1 MKIKAQLL
9 AICFLANAT
18 AVSLQNGYG
27 RSAETVPVPAR
38 LHVVRNRPELAGATF
53 YLLPLTSVKPR
64 GWLRHQLETQ
74 ASGLT
79 GHLDEFWPD
88 LMEDN
93 GWLGGT
99 GESWERGPYY
109 MDGLVPLA
117 YLLDDPKLIAKAN
130 KWVNWTLTHQR
141 PDGSI
146 GPEKNQDWWP
156 NMIML
161 KVLTQYQEATGDPRV
176 IPLMERYFFY
186 QTNQLQQH
194 PLKEWAVYRWAD
206 ELLSVLWLYNR
217 TGNKQLLG
225 LARQLHDQGY
235 DWKKQFE
242 HFEFVA
248 KTSNEQLG
256 LRPGGGLTD
265 LALRAH
271 GVNNAMAMKTAAVW
285 WLVSHES
292 SDREAI
298 YRMLGEL
305 DSYHLLPHGMHS
317 ADEHYAGPNPTQGN
331 ELCSVVE
338 SMFSLEHLIGLLG
351 DPRLGDRLE
360 RIAFNAM
367 PATFS
372 GDMWAHQYDQ
382 QPNQIRCDIRQRD
395 WTTNGPEANVFGL
408 EPNFGCCT
416 ANMHQGWPKFLAS
429 LWMATPDD
437 GVAAVSY
444 GPCEVNTIVKDGVR
458 LHIIEE
464 TDYPFRGTIHL
475 GLTPAKPVNFPLS
488 LRIPEWVSEPKVF
501 LNGKPLQ
508 GLKPGSFHRIDR
520 QWNKGDKVVLEFP
533 LHARTSR
540 WYRDSIAV
548 EKGPLVFSL
557 KVGED
562 WRKIEKGMRRPASVP
577 AKDWEVH
584 PTTPWN
590 YGLILDVDHPED
602 SIETNLKPV
611 GLSPFTSEGAP
622 IQLRL
627 KGRRIMEWAEVNGSA
642 GLLPQSPASSL
653 EPVEIL
659 TLIPYGSAKLR
670 ITVFP
675 LLKQF

>member
-1 MKIKAQLL
+1 MKMKPQLL
-9 AICFLANAT
+9 VICLLT
-18 AVSLQNGYG
+18 SVTSVLPQYGYG
-27 RSAETVPVPAR
+27 GSAESSRPPAPLR
-38 LHVVRNRPELAGATF
+38 VVKNRSELSSPSF
-53 YLLPLTSVKPR
+53 YLLPLTSVKPK
-64 GWLRHQLETQ
+64 GWLRHQLEIQ

-88 LMEDN
+88 LMGN
-93 GWLGGT
+93 SGWLGGT
-99 GESWERGPYY
+99 GESWERGPYF

-130 KWVNWTLTHQR
+130 KWVDWTLTHQR

-217 TGNKQLLG
+217 TGNKQLLD
-225 LARQLHDQGY
+225 LASQLHDQGY

-271 GVNNAMAMKTAAVW
+271 GVNNAMAMKAAAVW

-298 YRMLGEL
+298 YRMLVEL
-305 DSYHLLPHGMHS
+305 DHYHLLPHGMHS

-338 SMFSLEHLIGLLG
+338 SMFSLEQLISLLG

-360 RIAFNAM
+360 KIAFNAM

-458 LHIIEE
+458 LHIVEE
-464 TDYPFRGTIHL
+464 TDYPFRGTIQL
-475 GLTPAKPVNFPLS
+475 ALTPEKPVNFPLS

-508 GLKPGSFHRIDR
+508 DLKPGSFHRIDR
-520 QWNKGDKVVLEFP
+520 QWNKGDKVVIDFP
-533 LHARTSR
+533 LRARTSR
-540 WYRDSIAV
+540 WYRDSITV
-548 EKGPLVFSL
+548 EEGPLVFCL
-557 KVGED
+557 KIGED
-562 WRKIEKGMRRPASVP
+562 WRKIGKGMRRPAP
-577 AKDWEVH
+577 APASDWEVH

-590 YGLILDVDHPED
+590 YGLILDVNHPED
-602 SIETNLKPV
+602 SIEKNLKPV
-611 GLSPFTSEGAP
+611 GLAPFTTEGTP
-622 IQLRL
+622 VELRL
-627 KGRRIMEWAEVNGSA
+627 KGRRIMEWAETNGSA

-653 EPVEIL
+653 EPIEIL

-670 ITVFP
+670 ITAFP
-675 LLKQF
+675 MLKQ

>member
-1 MKIKAQLL
+1 
-9 AICFLANAT
+9 
-18 AVSLQNGYG
+18 
-27 RSAETVPVPAR
+27 
-38 LHVVRNRPELAGATF
+38 
-53 YLLPLTSVKPR
+53 
-64 GWLRHQLETQ
+64 
-74 ASGLT
+74 
-79 GHLDEFWPD
+79 
-88 LMEDN
+88 
-93 GWLGGT
+93 
-99 GESWERGPYY
+99 

-338 SMFSLEHLIGLLG
+338 SMFSLEHLISLLG

-464 TDYPFRGTIHL
+464 TDYPFRGTIQL
-475 GLTPAKPVNFPLS
+475 GLNPEKPVNFPLL
-488 LRIPEWVSEPKVF
+488 LRIPEWVSEPKVL
-501 LNGKPLQ
+501 LNGKPLRDLQ
-508 GLKPGSFHRIDR
+508 PGSFHRIDR
-520 QWNKGDKVVLEFP
+520 QWNKGDKLVLDFP
-533 LHARTSR
+533 LRPRTSR
-540 WYRDSIAV
+540 WYRDSITV
-548 EKGPLVFSL
+548 EEGPLVFSL
-557 KVGED
+557 KIGED
-562 WRKIEKGMRRPASVP
+562 WRKIEKGMHRPAP
-577 AKDWEVH
+577 APARDWEVH
-584 PTTPWN
+584 PTTAWN
-590 YGLILDVDHPED
+590 YGLILDVDHPEN
-602 SIETNLKPV
+602 SIETTLKPV
-611 GLSPFTSEGAP
+611 GLAPYTAEGAP
-622 IQLRL
+622 VELRL
-627 KGRRIMEWAEVNGSA
+627 KGRRIMEWDEVNGSA
-642 GLLPQSPASSL
+642 GLIPQSPARSL
-653 EPVEIL
+653 EPVETL

-670 ITVFP
+670 ITAFP
-675 LLKQF
+675 LLMQ

>member
-1 MKIKAQLL
+1 MKRRIPLL
-9 AICFLANAT
+9 TICLLT
-18 AVSLQNGYG
+18 SVTPILSKYGYG
-27 RSAETVPVPAR
+27 GSAQINRPPVPS
-38 LHVVRNRPELAGATF
+38 LVVKNRPELSSASF
-53 YLLPLTSVKPR
+53 YLLPLTSVKPK
-64 GWLRHQLETQ
+64 GWLRHQLEIQ
-74 ASGLT
+74 SSGLT

-88 LMEDN
+88 LMEDS
-93 GWLGGT
+93 GWLGGD

-130 KWVNWTLTHQR
+130 KWVNWTLSHQR
-141 PDGSI
+141 PDGSM
-146 GPEKNQDWWP
+146 GPIENQDWWP

-176 IPLMERYFFY
+176 IPLMERYFIY

-206 ELLSVLWLYNR
+206 ELLSIQWLYNR
-217 TGNKQLLG
+217 TGNNQLLG

-242 HFEFVA
+242 HFAFVT
-248 KTSNEQLG
+248 KTSYEQLG
-256 LRPGGGLTD
+256 LKPGGGLTD

-292 SDREAI
+292 SDRETI
-298 YRMLGEL
+298 YRMLREL
-305 DSYHLLPHGMHS
+305 DRYHLLPNGMHS
-317 ADEHYAGPNPTQGN
+317 ADEHYAGLNPTQGN

-338 SMFSLEHLIGLLG
+338 SMFSLEHLISLLG
-351 DPRLGDRLE
+351 DPKLGDRLE

-382 QPNQIRCDIRQRD
+382 QPNQIRCDIQQRD
-395 WTTNGPEANVFGL
+395 WTTNGPESNVFGL

-416 ANMHQGWPKFLAS
+416 ANMHQGWPKFVTS

-444 GPCEVNTIVKDGVR
+444 GPCEVNTVVRDGVR
-458 LHIIEE
+458 LHIVEE

-475 GLTPAKPVNFPLS
+475 RITPEMPVNFPLS

-508 GLKPGSFHRIDR
+508 DIKPGSFHRIER
-520 QWNKGDKVVLEFP
+520 QWNKGDKVVIDFP
-533 LHARTSR
+533 LRARTSR
-540 WYRDSIAV
+540 WYRDSITV
-548 EKGPLVFSL
+548 EEGPLVFSL
-557 KVGED
+557 KISED
-562 WRKIEKGMRRPASVP
+562 WQKIGKGMRRPASAP
-577 AKDWEVH
+577 ASDWEVH

-602 SIETNLKPV
+602 SIEKNLRPV
-611 GLSPFTSEGAP
+611 GLAPFTREGAP
-622 IQLRL
+622 VELRL
-627 KGRRIMEWAEVNGSA
+627 KGRRIMGWAEINGSA
-642 GLLPQSPASSL
+642 GLLPQSPASSS

-670 ITVFP
+670 ITAFP
-675 LLKQF
+675 LLKQ